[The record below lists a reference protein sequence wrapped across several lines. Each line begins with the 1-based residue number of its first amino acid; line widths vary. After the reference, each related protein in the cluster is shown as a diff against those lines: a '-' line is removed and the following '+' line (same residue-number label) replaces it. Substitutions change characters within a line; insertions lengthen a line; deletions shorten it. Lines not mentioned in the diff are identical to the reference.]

1 MILYWRQLLLEE
13 TVLLTSVVKWSVLAT
28 MTGAAVGVTGFVFL
42 WLLEQA
48 MRWSTHYPFYFV
60 VLPLALPLIAWL
72 VRSLAP
78 EAGGHGTEKV
88 IEAVHRWDGH
98 IDRKVVPVKLVA
110 TILTLASGG
119 SAGKEGPCA
128 QIGAGV
134 ASMLADWL
142 HLKNDLDRRKVV
154 ICGISAGFATVFG
167 TPIAGA
173 LFGVEVL
180 YLGELLYYALLPS
193 LLAGVTAYE
202 VTRSLGLHYFYSP
215 LRKTLV
221 LNELTLLQSLLVGLI
236 CGLMALLL
244 IEGMGRELR
253 ETEVSVA
260 IREDSVLGLARRGA
274 QHLPQ
279 KVQQWRACLHH
290 LLTRLKP

>member
-1 MILYWRQLLLEE
+1 MSLYWRRLLLEE

-28 MTGAAVGVTGFVFL
+28 ITGVAVGVTGFVFL

-48 MRWSTHYPFYFV
+48 MRWSTHYSLYFV
-60 VLPLALPLIAWL
+60 VLPFALPLVAWL

-78 EAGGHGTEKV
+78 EAEGHGTEKV
-88 IEAVHRWDGH
+88 IEAVHRWDGR
-98 IDRKVVPVKLVA
+98 INRKVVPVKLVA

-142 HLKNDLDRRKVV
+142 HLRSELDRRKVV

-202 VTRSLGLHYFYSP
+202 VTRGLGLHYFYSP

-221 LNELTLLQSLLVGLI
+221 L
-236 CGLMALLL
+236 
-244 IEGMGRELR
+244 
-253 ETEVSVA
+253 
-260 IREDSVLGLARRGA
+260 
-274 QHLPQ
+274 
-279 KVQQWRACLHH
+279 
-290 LLTRLKP
+290 